1 MIWVIESYINLIAL
15 EKLKQLTMQATS
27 ANAWRREGIYYKKNN
42 IYIDVVE
49 TTNVVFSS
57 KGTVLKTDVSGS
69 INVKCELSGMPEC
82 KFGMNDKL
90 FLQRTNINEKGI
102 SIDDTKFHQCVKLN
116 KFDKVSF
123 IIVGKSNY
131 LYPP

>member
-1 MIWVIESYINLIAL
+1 MLIL

-90 FLQRTNINEKGI
+90 FLQRTNVNERGV

-116 KFDKVSF
+116 KFDKVLIRF
-123 IIVGKSNY
+123 VLNN
-131 LYPP
+131 

>member
-1 MIWVIESYINLIAL
+1 
-15 EKLKQLTMQATS
+15 MQATS
-27 ANAWRREGIYYKKNN
+27 ANAWRAEGITYKKNN

-69 INVKCELSGMPEC
+69 INVNCELSGMPEC

-90 FLQRTNINEKGI
+90 FLQRTNINEQGI

-116 KFDKVSF
+116 KFDKVKLTRKEQSLLF
-123 IIVGKSNY
+123 LQMENLS
-131 LYPP
+131 L

>member
-1 MIWVIESYINLIAL
+1 
-15 EKLKQLTMQATS
+15 MQATS

-90 FLQRTNINEKGI
+90 FLQRTNINEQGI

-116 KFDKVSF
+116 KFDKVGFTRNAPSPSF
-123 IIVGKSNY
+123 LPTANSC
-131 LYPP
+131 